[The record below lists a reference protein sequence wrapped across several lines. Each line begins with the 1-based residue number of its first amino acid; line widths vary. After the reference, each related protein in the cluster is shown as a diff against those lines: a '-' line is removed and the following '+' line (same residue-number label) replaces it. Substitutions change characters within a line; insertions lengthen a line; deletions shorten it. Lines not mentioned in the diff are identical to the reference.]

1 LARRDDLW
9 SLLYV
14 LIEFAKG
21 QLPWR
26 RIKDKDL
33 VGEMKIQCNTPD
45 LVADLPHEFLLFMQH
60 LQTLRYADRPN
71 YSYLHSLMDDL
82 FRKIGGD
89 DATPFDWERVPTRAP
104 RPRYDDDDF
113 VLPPL
118 QFNRY

>member
-1 LARRDDLW
+1 M
-9 SLLYV
+9 
-14 LIEFAKG
+14 LIEFA
-21 QLPWR
+21 
-26 RIKDKDL
+26 KDKDL

-104 RPRYDDDDF
+104 RPRYDDDDDF